1 VLIFIHRARLNPR
14 NPWPSQFAAAFVHD
28 GTCSWK
34 LGDVALSQRKAPFND
49 FSRRKGT
56 WDNEVAT
63 TGLQHYQRQRGNPSV
78 ARCHR
83 ESTGE
88 SEVTNDN

>member
-1 VLIFIHRARLNPR
+1 MKQPVHMKTTLRQALGRAVPGKLSGRRGVLA
-14 NPWPSQFAAAFVHD
+14 
-28 GTCSWK
+28 G
-34 LGDVALSQRKAPFND
+34 KAPFND

-63 TGLQHYQRQRGNPSV
+63 TGLQRYQRQRGNPSV
-78 ARCHR
+78 AGCHR
-83 ESTGE
+83 ESTEE